1 MGKEKIVIDTNNLIS
16 ALGWEGKSRELLR
29 RVIDREYELAI
40 SMKQILE
47 LKRVMNYPKF
57 NFTEEQRSKFIKIL
71 FEIASIVDPKT
82 RLSIVEDPND
92 NMLVECAVEARADY
106 LISGDAHLK
115 KIKRFRGVKIVSV
128 GEFLKK

>member
-1 MGKEKIVIDTNNLIS
+1 
-16 ALGWEGKSRELLR
+16 
-29 RVIDREYELAI
+29 
-40 SMKQILE
+40 
-47 LKRVMNYPKF
+47 
-57 NFTEEQRSKFIKIL
+57 
-71 FEIASIVDPKT
+71 
-82 RLSIVEDPND
+82 LSIVEDPND